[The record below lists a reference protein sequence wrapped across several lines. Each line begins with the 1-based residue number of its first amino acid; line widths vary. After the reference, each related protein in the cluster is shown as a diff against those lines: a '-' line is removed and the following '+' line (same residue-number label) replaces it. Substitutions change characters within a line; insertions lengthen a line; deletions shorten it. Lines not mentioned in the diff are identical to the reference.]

1 MALTEEQLNA
11 VKNKYLDGE
20 GLAHLWE
27 KIKAQSAKIALIGS
41 TGSTWKEILLQES
54 IKEDKK
60 YIEWLLSA
68 EQDVMIEDVS
78 DNNRRYYFVKQE
90 KGDYKHLDG
99 IWESYSS
106 SKIYRITVKGDS
118 LALTLTK
125 EEFPYEDQYGYK
137 IEDYVARAG
146 IDDDNNKIYFTD
158 GTYNH
163 STNNLEVEVNNTGG
177 KLIFNDKVDNKTLT
191 FDVTS
196 YVTGAIGD
204 ATDNLVA
211 IAEGKTKA
219 YTISTTSYT
228 ENSAFN
234 STDETI
240 TLSKNQSIKT
250 VEGTSISIGTLK
262 RGDIIFLT
270 DNDLPDRWVS
280 VVSKDTIGFNAVE
293 GKVDL
298 SGFVTG
304 TGLTSNKIVL
314 GNGDSKI
321 QASAYSISGNSITN
335 DATAGTTVPTNAAII
350 SYAQPKIIN
359 TGGTTTP
366 IYVDSDNVIK
376 ECTKYA
382 GGTAV
387 TFNGTSKAGSTASF
401 YAPTAAGTANQVLIS
416 NGSNKA
422 PTWTSQGNITA
433 GKVGKSIS
441 FTDNDWTIKDG
452 PSYDGSEPIVVT
464 ADDVGAVPIKHT
476 GSPYS
481 GHIGYSG
488 NNPLIYTS
496 NANGDR
502 LSLIGVSNNLISLA
516 VGESYFK
523 ITADSITFKEN
534 KIVDYSMTLTTGE
547 IDIICADN

>member
-41 TGSTWKEILLQES
+41 TGSTWEEILLQES
-54 IKEDKK
+54 DKKDKK

-78 DNNRRYYFVKQE
+78 DNNRRYYYVKQE
-90 KGDYKHLDG
+90 KGDYGRLDY

-125 EEFPYEDQYGYK
+125 EEFPYEDQYGYA
-137 IEDYVARAG
+137 INTYVAG
-146 IDDDNNKIYFTD
+146 TYIDDNKNKIHFVD

-163 STNNLEVEVNNTGG
+163 STNNLEVEVNNTDGT
-177 KLIFNDKVDNKTLT
+177 LIFNDKVGNKTLT
-191 FDVTS
+191 FDTVSNSINAVNATYATKLGNATTS
-196 YVTGAIGD
+196 YSPETTLTSNSDSKIPTSKAVATYVTGKVAEIDQFKYVVSTD
-204 ATDNLVA
+204 AATTPKDVKWEKASGQSWTTITGTLVA
-211 IAEGKTKA
+211 GASTEFIIYLVPATVGNSLLAESGS
-219 YTISTTSYT
+219 YVEYLTIKSG
-228 ENSAFN
+228 
-234 STDETI
+234 ETY
-240 TLSKNQSIKT
+240 KWEQ
-250 VEGTSISIGTLK
+250 IGTTKTDLSDYQPKDADLTAIANLTGGGLLK
-262 RGDIIFLT
+262 RNSNNTWSL
-270 DNDLPDRWVS
+270 
-280 VVSKDTIGFNAVE
+280 DT
-293 GKVDL
+293 
-298 SGFVTG
+298 
-304 TGLTSNKIVL
+304 
-314 GNGDSKI
+314 
-321 QASAYSISGNSITN
+321 
-335 DATAGTTVPTNAAII
+335 TA
-350 SYAQPKIIN
+350 
-359 TGGTTTP
+359 
-366 IYVDSDNVIK
+366 
-376 ECTKYA
+376 YA

-387 TFNGTSKAGSTASF
+387 TLNSTSKAGSTASF

-476 GSPYS
+476 GNPYS

-523 ITADSITFKEN
+523 ITADSITFKDN